1 MSRRSL
7 ILIGV
12 VLLALAAGAVGLTW
26 SGFSG
31 TTSNPTSSFSAKRVF
46 PAQRTTYSWTIRDAS
61 GGGAETNADDPLSF
75 GGDGL
80 TRTNG
85 TNWAT
90 TFNAAKYLEFD
101 LDPHLPAGIAVTGV
115 NFNFR
120 ILGVTTGDNICWYAA
135 TYVNSTNTLIT
146 DHGSGSA
153 QCVSGAYSNQT
164 VALPELTST
173 DQLNDL
179 TIRIY
184 VRDVT
189 AARRTTIDL
198 ATVTTTYLATG
209 ATQYETTFRDNSG
222 GGVTTVW
229 SLYDGAD
236 ATSYQIANNVT
247 TTFGA
252 TRYIK
257 FKSAGDLP
265 SGAVVTSATLTIVLH
280 SSTNVQSC
288 YYTEAYTSG
297 GATLLGTHPTSGSPN
312 CVPNTTP
319 TTTTASFP
327 EITTAAQANDLTWKV
342 YMRNA
347 GSRKLVFDQVK
358 LDLNWYLN

>member
-26 SGFSG
+26 SAFSG

-61 GGGAETNADDPLSF
+61 GGGAETNADDPLSV

-80 TRTNG
+80 TLTNG

-90 TFNAAKYLEFD
+90 TFSAAKYLEFD
-101 LDPHLPAGIAVTGV
+101 LDSHLPAGIAVSGV

-153 QCVSGAYSNQT
+153 QCVSGAYANQT

-179 TIRIY
+179 TVRIY

-189 AARRTTIDL
+189 AARKTTIDL
-198 ATVTTTYLATG
+198 AKVTSTYLSTG

-236 ATSYQIANNVT
+236 ATSYQIASNVT
-247 TTFGA
+247 TAFGA